1 MRVLFFYIM
10 LFFVL
15 CSKAQIVSAV
25 RDCKG
30 QRELGKLEGTYIYNK
45 GFSDGNDAYIQC
57 WRTNTLTPQGQTDS
71 LSISDI
77 EKYCFSEK
85 IDGEYMYCK
94 VVFHRRIIIKGLKIF
109 YQKYKK
115 DNKIDK
121 EPKYYVSGTYECW
134 AGDFGLNFNN
144 PLASYDEKKYSNFDT
159 NKIGRRFRKKI
170 VPHDAKMEITKDLFD
185 WLHKF
190 NSGWKI
196 TEVESDDVR
205 DYDEK
210 SSGLGFFG
218 VW

>member
-10 LFFVL
+10 LFSVL

-94 VVFHRRIIIKGLKIF
+94 DLMMSEIMMKNHQV
-109 YQKYKK
+109 
-115 DNKIDK
+115 
-121 EPKYYVSGTYECW
+121 
-134 AGDFGLNFNN
+134 
-144 PLASYDEKKYSNFDT
+144 LASLECGK
-159 NKIGRRFRKKI
+159 
-170 VPHDAKMEITKDLFD
+170 
-185 WLHKF
+185 
-190 NSGWKI
+190 
-196 TEVESDDVR
+196 
-205 DYDEK
+205 
-210 SSGLGFFG
+210 
-218 VW
+218 